1 MMDIFLIIL
10 GALCLLIGF
19 LGSILPALPGVP
31 LAYIALWLLHATD
44 KVQFSWQTLLIWGVV
59 TIVVV
64 VLDYVVPIL
73 GTKRFGG
80 SKWGTWGSVVGLVI
94 GMFLGPWGIVL
105 GPFIGA
111 FVGELIDGKGS
122 KEALRA
128 GWGSFVGLMTGTV
141 LKLICCGL
149 MTWQFVKALL

>member
-1 MMDIFLIIL
+1 MDIFLIIL

-31 LAYIALWLLHATD
+31 LAYVALWLLHATD

-59 TIVVV
+59 TIAVV
-64 VLDYVVPIL
+64 VLDYVVPAW
-73 GTKRFGG
+73 GTKHFGG
-80 SKWGTWGSVVGLVI
+80 SKWGTWGSIVGIVV

-105 GPFIGA
+105 GPFVGA
-111 FVGELIDGKGS
+111 FVGELIADKGS
-122 KEALRA
+122 QEALRA

-149 MTWQFVKALL
+149 MTWQFIKALV

>member
-1 MMDIFLIIL
+1 MDIFLIIL

-59 TIVVV
+59 TIAVV
-64 VLDYVVPIL
+64 VLDYVVPAW
-73 GTKRFGG
+73 GTKHFGG
-80 SKWGTWGSVVGLVI
+80 SKWGTWGSIVGIVV

-105 GPFIGA
+105 GPFVGA
-111 FVGELIDGKGS
+111 FVGELIAGKGS
-122 KEALRA
+122 QEALRA

-149 MTWQFVKALL
+149 MTWQFIKALV

>member
-1 MMDIFLIIL
+1 MDIFLIIL

-31 LAYIALWLLHATD
+31 LAYVALWLLHATD

-59 TIVVV
+59 TIAVV
-64 VLDYVVPIL
+64 VLDYVVPAW
-73 GTKRFGG
+73 GTKHFGG
-80 SKWGTWGSVVGLVI
+80 SKWGTWSSIVGIVV

-105 GPFIGA
+105 GPFVGA
-111 FVGELIDGKGS
+111 FVGELIAGKGS
-122 KEALRA
+122 QEALRA

-149 MTWQFVKALL
+149 MTWQFIKALV

>member
-1 MMDIFLIIL
+1 MDIFLIIL

-31 LAYIALWLLHATD
+31 LAYVALWLLHATD
-44 KVQFSWQTLLIWGVV
+44 KVQFSWQTLLIWGIV
-59 TIVVV
+59 TIAVV
-64 VLDYVVPIL
+64 VLDYVVPAW
-73 GTKRFGG
+73 GTKHFGG
-80 SKWGTWGSVVGLVI
+80 SKWGTWGSIVGIVV

-105 GPFIGA
+105 GPFVGA
-111 FVGELIDGKGS
+111 FVGELIAGKGS
-122 KEALRA
+122 QEALRA

-149 MTWQFVKALL
+149 MTWQFIKALV

>member
-1 MMDIFLIIL
+1 MDIFLIIL

-44 KVQFSWQTLLIWGVV
+44 KVQFSWQTLFIWGVV
-59 TIVVV
+59 TIAVV
-64 VLDYVVPIL
+64 VLDYVVPAW
-73 GTKRFGG
+73 GTKHFGG
-80 SKWGTWGSVVGLVI
+80 SKWGTWGSIVGIVV

-105 GPFIGA
+105 GPFVGA
-111 FVGELIDGKGS
+111 FVGELIAGKGS
-122 KEALRA
+122 QEALRA

-149 MTWQFVKALL
+149 MTWQFIKALV